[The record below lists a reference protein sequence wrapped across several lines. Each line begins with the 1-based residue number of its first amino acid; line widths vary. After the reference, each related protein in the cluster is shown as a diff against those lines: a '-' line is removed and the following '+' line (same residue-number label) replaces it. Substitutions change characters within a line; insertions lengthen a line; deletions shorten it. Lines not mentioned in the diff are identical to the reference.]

1 MKSLMGNYELLVNV
15 NNNFQYKSVTSSCL
29 SDQIFL
35 TSLVTMIVG
44 LIMALIEVRVDKL
57 HSPTLANT
65 IIVAIT
71 NIIFAVDVT
80 LCMYLSDWLYDII
93 CLAITSVLS
102 IPAIVLSFRVRRLSR
117 KQKIT
122 IFSIMCVFL
131 YL

>member
-1 MKSLMGNYELLVNV
+1 MSLR
-15 NNNFQYKSVTSSCL
+15 SDISHL
-29 SDQIFL
+29 S
-35 TSLVTMIVG
+35 
-44 LIMALIEVRVDKL
+44 RY
-57 HSPTLANT
+57 N
-65 IIVAIT
+65 